1 MVLKE
6 FLFLDET
13 SSAISNVFAILNQG
27 SSLNIQVSGASSI
40 NIVVEGQLDN
50 QSNSWATI
58 AAVNLADLSTTSN
71 ITSTGIYSIA
81 VDGLKYVRIK
91 NNGAA
96 GTVRVYGAL
105 TE

>member
-1 MVLKE
+1 MVSKE

-40 NIVVEGQLDN
+40 SIVVEGQLDN

-71 ITSTGIYSIA
+71 ITATGIYSIA

-91 NNGAA
+91 NNSAV